1 MISVV
6 VADDHHLVRQSIVSL
21 LEQADDVEVVGEA
34 SNGREALSLIQSEK
48 PDVALIDIAMPQLNG
63 LETASRIQAMG
74 VDTRV
79 IMLSMYSD
87 DTVVRQALDNGAW
100 AYLLKSSEADELL
113 RAVRSVAKGKPYLT
127 PDFARLAKTGTHRAV
142 SVTGSSNALAELTS
156 REREIIQLIVEGNT
170 NRSIAEILGISI
182 KTVEKHRASLMRK
195 LGVQDIP
202 DLIQVA
208 LKHHLVFLVE

>member
-34 SNGREALSLIQSEK
+34 SNGHEALSLIQTEN
-48 PDVALIDIAMPQLNG
+48 PDVALVDIAMPQLNG
-63 LETASRIQAMG
+63 LETAYRIQALG
-74 VDTRV
+74 VDTCV

-87 DTVVRQALDNGAW
+87 DTVVHRALENGARG
-100 AYLLKSSEADELL
+100 YLLKSSGVDELL
-113 RAVRSVAKGKPYLT
+113 LAIRSVCKGETFLAPGITRFVLT
-127 PDFARLAKTGTHRAV
+127 GDRRSDLT
-142 SVTGSSNALAELTS
+142 SESSTELDGLTS
-156 REREIIQLIVEGNT
+156 REREIMQLIVEGNT
-170 NRSIAEILGISI
+170 NRSVAELLGISI

-195 LGVQDIP
+195 LGVQGIP